1 MSAEQ
6 PQTMQQWLEW
16 AERRFAEENLFYGH
30 GTDNPIDEALYL
42 MRYALKDDYNF
53 ATIDPNQ
60 ILTVQQ
66 NLAIRELLEQR
77 IVTRKPAAYLVQ
89 EAWFAGYAF
98 YVDERVLVPRSPI
111 AELIEEQFVPW
122 IDVTKVQSI
131 LDIGTGSGCIAI
143 ACALYVPHAKVDAVD
158 IQQDAL
164 EVAKINIARYQLQSR
179 VILHHADVYAGLAD
193 NQYDIIISNPP
204 YVCLQEMTDLPDEYR
219 HEPVSG
225 LAAGDDGLDCVRKI
239 LFGARQFLKPD
250 GILIV
255 EVGNS
260 QAAVEQ
266 AWPQVPFVWLEF
278 EYGGGGVFL
287 LEAQHVYAFH
297 EQFKLKESA

>member
-1 MSAEQ
+1 MTTQS
-6 PQTMQQWLEW
+6 PQTVHQWLDW
-16 AERRFAEENLFYGH
+16 ARQHFADEGLFYGH

-42 MRYALKDDYNF
+42 MRYALQTDFDFSN
-53 ATIDPNQ
+53 IDPDEV
-60 ILTVQQ
+60 LAPEQ
-66 NLAIRELLEQR
+66 NRSIQRLLEQR
-77 IVTRKPAAYLVQ
+77 IASRKPAAYLVK
-89 EAWFAGYAF
+89 EAWFAGFPF

-111 AELIEEQFVPW
+111 AELIEDHFSPW
-122 IDVTKVQSI
+122 IDIERVSSI

-143 ACALYVPHAKVDAVD
+143 ACALFVPNAKVDAVD
-158 IQQDAL
+158 VQQEAL
-164 EVAKINIARYQLQSR
+164 DVASINVARYQLESR
-179 VILHHADVYAGLAD
+179 VKLYRSDVYASLPE

-204 YVCLQEMTDLPDEYR
+204 YVSLQEMTSLPEEYQ
-219 HEPVSG
+219 HEPEIG
-225 LAAGDDGLDCVRKI
+225 LVAGVDGLDCVRKI
-239 LFGARQFLKPD
+239 LLGANHFLNPD

-278 EYGGGGVFL
+278 EYGGEGVFL
-287 LEAQHVYAFH
+287 LEAQYVREFH